1 MCRSIARVKIAS
13 KLLAAVVRLV
23 FQVLFIFLFLMRT
36 SAKTMT
42 WTKTIPRALVSF
54 ISMSSTIFFENS
66 ASEENFSMFY
76 EYFEKPR
83 YGTVR
88 TIGLEN
94 YDKSRGIRYGTGQV
108 LQIPS
113 RAQPCC
119 LSVNLELLLVDFK
132 FFVS

>member
-1 MCRSIARVKIAS
+1 MVHAKGNY
-13 KLLAAVVRLV
+13 
-23 FQVLFIFLFLMRT
+23 RT
-36 SAKTMT
+36 TYT
-42 WTKTIPRALVSF
+42 QRYD
-54 ISMSSTIFFENS
+54 FFENS

-76 EYFEKPR
+76 EYFEKSR

-113 RAQPCC
+113 RAQPWK
-119 LSVNLELLLVDFK
+119 SSHGMVGSFPNFEG
-132 FFVS
+132 